1 MSLIKNRLAFA
12 VEKEKRTTPG
22 GEPLDDPE
30 IRLETHLAALT
41 NSASPNISVA
51 SCAGRGG
58 SVAGAL
64 TLPLTGVIASQDW
77 IADANGPE
85 EKAMSC
91 YYYLEDKI
99 RFPIRA

>member
-1 MSLIKNRLAFA
+1 
-12 VEKEKRTTPG
+12 
-22 GEPLDDPE
+22 
-30 IRLETHLAALT
+30 
-41 NSASPNISVA
+41 
-51 SCAGRGG
+51 
-58 SVAGAL
+58 L